1 MLFSSVFD
9 EEGNL
14 YYDKEYGICE
24 KMTMEELHDF
34 LRPVD
39 GADLNIDVAIINIVN
54 GEQIANVFKKLGAV
68 EVFTYG
74 CLSDKKGV
82 QVVDHE
88 VREIMRHFSANI
100 IEKFIAEETFLNAFE
115 SAKKEIKSSLLNSD
129 DIEFKWIQDGEGGN
143 KNN

>member
-1 MLFSSVFD
+1 
-9 EEGNL
+9 
-14 YYDKEYGICE
+14 
-24 KMTMEELHDF
+24 MTMEELHDF